1 MTKAKMIK
9 GLRGSFVDGK
19 AIRWQQLPQNEKKVT
34 VVENL
39 TNGCEL
45 NFPGKRKL
53 FQGDTGCR

>member
-1 MTKAKMIK
+1 MIK